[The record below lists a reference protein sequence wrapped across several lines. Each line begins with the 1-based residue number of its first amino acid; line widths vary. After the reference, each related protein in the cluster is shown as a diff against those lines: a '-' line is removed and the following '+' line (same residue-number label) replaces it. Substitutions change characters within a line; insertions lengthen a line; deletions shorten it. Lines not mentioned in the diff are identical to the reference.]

1 VRATAPC
8 RHAIV
13 IRQAAHGVVPT
24 VRNADIGAMDAPNP
38 SAVPTFASRTPL
50 HIGAMALNVSDLD
63 RVAGYYR
70 DLLGLSELARSAG
83 AVQLGVGDAM
93 LIQLDHRPD
102 AKPDD
107 PREAG
112 LYHTAFLMPT
122 RADLGRWVKHIAGAH
137 VPVTGA
143 SDHGVSEAIYL
154 DDPEGNGVEVYA
166 DRPPE
171 SWNWRDE
178 LVDMP
183 TERLDVQDLVRA
195 AHGRPDY
202 SEAPAGLRVG
212 HVHLRV
218 GDLAAAERFYLSGI
232 GLELTRRRGG
242 AMFMSSARYHHHVAA
257 NVWHSQG
264 AGRRDDSRAGLAWFS
279 IEANEDATL
288 DMVAARL
295 RAAGAPLTAAQ
306 TGFAT
311 TDPWGTRIRLVAA

>member
-1 VRATAPC
+1 
-8 RHAIV
+8 
-13 IRQAAHGVVPT
+13 
-24 VRNADIGAMDAPNP
+24 MDAQNP
-38 SAVPTFASRTPL
+38 SAVPTVASRTPL
-50 HIGAMALNVSDLD
+50 HIGAVALNVRDLD

-83 AVQLGVGDAM
+83 TVRLGVGDVM
-93 LIQLDHRPD
+93 LLQLDHRPD
-102 AKPDD
+102 VKADD

-122 RADLGRWVKHIAGAH
+122 RADLARWVKHIAGAR

-171 SWNWRDE
+171 TWNWRDG

-183 TERLDVQDLVRA
+183 TERLDVEDLVRA
-195 AHGRPDY
+195 ADGGPAY

-212 HVHLRV
+212 HIHLRV
-218 GDLAAAERFYLSGI
+218 GELDAAKRFYQEGI
-232 GLELTRRRGG
+232 GLEPTRQRGG
-242 AMFMSSARYHHHVAA
+242 AMFMSSARYHHHVAT
-257 NVWHSQG
+257 NVWHSEG

-279 IEANEDATL
+279 IEANDGATL
-288 DMVAARL
+288 DALAARL
-295 RAAGAPLTAAQ
+295 RAAGAPLTPVQ
-306 TGFAT
+306 TGFET
-311 TDPWGTRIRLVAA
+311 NDPWGTRIRLVAA